1 MNLEELQS
9 SLNINFNSINLL
21 ESALTHKSFFVNKN
35 QNIEGYNQRLEF
47 LGDSA
52 LDLIVSEYLY
62 SKYQD
67 DNEGILTSKRSLLVD
82 ETALSKIAKEL
93 NLNDFIR
100 MSEEELKRGGNLRES
115 ALADAMEA
123 LIGAI
128 FLDRGYEYV
137 RKFTL
142 NLLKNS

>member
-9 SLNINFNSINLL
+9 SLNINFNSVNLL

-93 NLNDFIR
+93 KAED
-100 MSEEELKRGGNLRES
+100 K
-115 ALADAMEA
+115 
-123 LIGAI
+123 
-128 FLDRGYEYV
+128 
-137 RKFTL
+137 
-142 NLLKNS
+142 